1 MLGATLKIQYTGASA
16 SCLLTASATA
26 KTLSSA
32 IGAAGAEV
40 ADAAFGVAGTITL
53 TGATVDT
60 IEELAAVIEA
70 YTSYTASV
78 VYGEGVASENILD
91 AVMQAK
97 TAAAY
102 VAFDL
107 PSVLGSYS
115 LTTWARIKYML
126 GLEED
131 DRIAAE
137 YIANGVT
144 GSAEVIAK
152 RKIKARSYGPG
163 LCTPHDFDGSG
174 RDRMKLPGYPIN
186 SISHIY
192 IDSLRAFGS
201 STEVDSDDIVIY
213 ADEGIVALDGSYFTA
228 GMRNVRFEY
237 NGGLAIVP
245 DYIQNAVVEC
255 VTWNLKRFRGGN
267 IGMRSIAGDGVSTT
281 FEIDIPLSARK
292 AFESLRDWIL

>member
-16 SCLLTASATA
+16 SCLLTANATA

-32 IGAAGAEV
+32 IGAAGAEA
-40 ADAAFGVAGTITL
+40 ADAAFGTAGTITL

-70 YTSYTASV
+70 YTDYTASV
-78 VYGEGVASENILD
+78 VYGEGVDSGLILD
-91 AVMQAK
+91 AVVHAK
-97 TAAAY
+97 TAPAY
-102 VAFDL
+102 IAFDA
-107 PSVLGSYS
+107 PNILGAYS

-137 YIANGVT
+137 YVANGVT
-144 GSAEVIAK
+144 GIAEVIAK
-152 RKIKARSYGPG
+152 RKIAARAYGPG
-163 LCTPHDFDGSG
+163 LATPYDFDGNG

-192 IDSLRAFGS
+192 IDSLRAFGA
-201 STEVDSDDIVIY
+201 STEVDSDDYVIY
-213 ADEGIVALDGSYFTA
+213 SDEGIVALDGSYFTA
-228 GMRNVRFEY
+228 GMHNVRFEY
-237 NGGLAIVP
+237 NGGLATIP

-255 VTWNLKRFRGGN
+255 VTWNLKRFRGNN
-267 IGMRSIAGDGVSTT
+267 IGVRSVTGGEVTT
-281 FEIDIPLSARK
+281 FDLDIPLSARK